1 MIKYMLDTNMI
12 AYAKNRR
19 PEVVLEH
26 LMQHDPSQI
35 CISSITM
42 AELEYGV
49 HNSSKPEQNRTVL
62 MMFLSEI
69 TILPFDSDASFEY
82 GKIRY
87 DLKSKGIL
95 IGGNDLLIAA
105 HAKSLGLTLATHNT
119 REFSRVEGLSIE
131 DWCIKIPQ

>member
-19 PEVVLEH
+19 PEVVLER
-26 LMQHDPSQI
+26 LIQHDPSQI

-49 HNSSKPEQNRTVL
+49 HNSSKPEQNRTAL
-62 MMFLSEI
+62 MMFLSGI

-87 DLKSKGIL
+87 ALKSKGIL

-105 HAKSLGLTLATHNT
+105 HAKSLGLTLVTHNT
-119 REFSRVEGLSIE
+119 REFSKVEGLSIE
-131 DWCIKIPQ
+131 DWCI

>member
-1 MIKYMLDTNMI
+1 
-12 AYAKNRR
+12 
-19 PEVVLEH
+19 
-26 LMQHDPSQI
+26 
-35 CISSITM
+35 M

-49 HNSSKPEQNRTVL
+49 HNSSKPEQNRTAL
-62 MMFLSEI
+62 MMFISGI

-131 DWCIKIPQ
+131 DWCI

>member
-1 MIKYMLDTNMI
+1 MLDTNMI

-49 HNSSKPEQNRTVL
+49 HNSSKPEQNRTAL

-105 HAKSLGLTLATHNT
+105 HAKSLGLTLVTHNT

-131 DWCIKIPQ
+131 DWCI